1 MSGTGARPEDAAP
14 VQSGWARLA
23 PVLPYLATLALFVL
37 GVAALYHL
45 LRDVPLAEVR
55 GQLRQMPAGNLA
67 LALAAT
73 VAGYAGLVCYD
84 WTALRYVGR
93 QLPGRAVALG
103 GFLAYSIGNTVG
115 LSALSGGAVRYRVYS
130 VLGLNLAD
138 IARISTFVALA
149 YGTGATM
156 VGLAAL
162 VAYPE
167 ALAAVLPL
175 PPALVRL
182 LALAGFVLGNLLIWG
197 SSLLHVAL
205 PLGRWRI
212 HAPGPGLLAVQLAVT
227 LVEMVMGALVLY
239 LFLRADIAFVPFLAI
254 YLAATMAGILS
265 HVPGGVGVF
274 ETVIIAT
281 LPASVSTTDAAA
293 ALLAYR
299 LVYFILP
306 FGVALAMLAVTEG
319 RQLATGRITGLMRAL
334 TGALV
339 PLATGA
345 MVMVSGAVMMLAPM
359 VPAASHLAREAEAAL
374 PLAFVQVGALLST
387 VLGAMLVLIA
397 QGLLRRLAGAWWLTM
412 AALGTGI
419 GAALLDDWDIDRAL
433 FLALAMLLLAPHRAA
448 FYRSTRLTR
457 GALSPGWFLL
467 VGGMLCSVVAV
478 ALLADHAA
486 PFANETPWAFAEDA
500 RVPRALRLGLT
511 ACFVLALATIW
522 QALRRAPFRDGAAMP
537 PEDRVRDIIAR
548 WGRAADALALSGD
561 KHFLLSDGGDALIA
575 YAVQGRAWVALGDPI
590 GDPAQIPG
598 LIWRFRDAARRAR
611 VVPVF
616 YEASPRWF
624 PQWIETGM
632 TLLKLGEEAVM
643 DLRGFSLEGPDRKRL
658 RTAHARARRDGLSHE
673 LLPAGASDGLLEAL
687 QAISDRWLAARP
699 GREKTFSVGRFD
711 PDWLRRFPLAVV
723 RHEGRLAGF
732 ALVLLDG
739 SGQGAAIDL
748 MRHDPALS
756 LPVMEFLFTETML
769 ALAGRGVASLSL
781 GVAPLAGLE
790 EARSLAGRLGRLV
803 YRHGGRFYGFQG
815 LRQFKDKFDP
825 LWEPRY
831 LVLPRLSNPVAVVA
845 DVTRLISDPPR
856 RGPRSRAGAGADAK
870 AGGEAKAEAVRP
882 PAPPHA

>member
-1 MSGTGARPEDAAP
+1 MSEAGEPPAP
-14 VQSGWARLA
+14 SRWARLL

-45 LRDVPLAEVR
+45 LRDVPLEEVR
-55 GQLRQMPAGNLA
+55 QQARQVPAHDLA

-73 VAGYAGLVCYD
+73 VAGYAALVCYD

-93 QLPGRAVALG
+93 DLPARAVALG

-115 LSALSGGAVRYRVYS
+115 ISALSGGAVRYRVYS
-130 VLGLNLAD
+130 ALGLGLAD

-156 VGLAAL
+156 VGLGAL
-162 VAYPE
+162 IAYPD
-167 ALAAVLPL
+167 ALGAVLPL
-175 PPALVRL
+175 PPGPVRL

-197 SSLLHVAL
+197 SSLTRTAL
-205 PLGRWRI
+205 RLGRWRI
-212 HAPGPGLLAVQLAVT
+212 EAPAPGLLAVQLAVT
-227 LVEMVMGALVLY
+227 LVEMVTGALVLY
-239 LFLRADIAFVPFLAI
+239 LFLGADIAFVPFLAV

-274 ETVIIAT
+274 ETVIIAA
-281 LPASVSTTDAAA
+281 LPVSVSTTDAAA
-293 ALLAYR
+293 ALLVYR

-306 FGVALAMLAVTEG
+306 FMVALALLAATEG
-319 RQLATGRITGLMRAL
+319 RQLATGRITALARAL

-339 PLATGA
+339 PLGMGA

-359 VPAASHLAREAEAAL
+359 VPAASQLAREAEVAL
-374 PLAFVQVGALLST
+374 PLAFVEVGALLST

-412 AALGTGI
+412 AALGAGI
-419 GAALLDDWDIDRAL
+419 GAALLDGWDIDRAL
-433 FLALAMLLLAPHRAA
+433 FLALAALLLLPCRGA

-467 VGGMLCSVVAV
+467 VGAMLCSVVAV
-478 ALLADHAA
+478 ALLSTHAA
-486 PFANETPWAFAEDA
+486 PYAHETPWVFADDTRA
-500 RVPRALRLGLT
+500 PRALRVALT
-511 ACFVLALATIW
+511 GCFVLALLTVW
-522 QALRRAPFRDGAAMP
+522 QALRRAPFREGADALTRGQV
-537 PEDRVRDIIAR
+537 EGVVAR
-548 WGRAADALALSGD
+548 WGRAGDALALSGD
-561 KHFLLSDGGDALIA
+561 KCFLLSEGGDAVIA

-590 GDPAQIPG
+590 GDPAQVPG

-611 VVPVF
+611 VTPVF
-616 YEASPRWF
+616 YEAGTRWF

-632 TLLKLGEEAVM
+632 ILFKLGEEAVV
-643 DLRGFSLEGPDRKRL
+643 DLTGFSLDGPARKRL
-658 RTAHARARRDGLSHE
+658 RTTRARARRDGLDFA
-673 LLPAGASDGLLEAL
+673 LLPAGASDGLLEEL
-687 QAISDRWLAARP
+687 RAISDRWLAARP

-723 RHEGRLAGF
+723 RHDGRLAGF

-739 SGQGAAIDL
+739 RGQGAAIDL
-748 MRHDPALS
+748 MRHDPAVG
-756 LPVMEFLFTETML
+756 LPVMEFLFTEAML
-769 ALAGRGVASLSL
+769 ALARQGVASLSL

-790 EARSLAGRLGRLV
+790 DARSLAGRVGRLV

-815 LRQFKDKFDP
+815 RRRFKEKFAP
-825 LWEPRY
+825 EWQPRY

-845 DVTRLISDPPR
+845 DVTRLISDPRVRGGAVLRPR
-856 RGPRSRAGAGADAK
+856 
-870 AGGEAKAEAVRP
+870 
-882 PAPPHA
+882 APPRG